1 MSYLQVAVLMVLS
14 FGLLQTAWAGLC
26 ENHCWADFD
35 DCILQPPPSASC
47 QTDYGTCL
55 GNCKNGNGKRMFN
68 PKERVPFRK

>member
-26 ENHCWADFD
+26 ENHCWANFE
-35 DCILQPPPSASC
+35 DCTFETTSASC

-55 GNCKNGNGKRMFN
+55 GDCKKVNGKRMFN
-68 PKERVPFRK
+68 PKERVPFRE